1 MDNSEQTEPFVPMK
15 NDKKYNNNNNNN
27 NTTKCTEK
35 QFLNTRATTHT
46 TYICTNV

>member
-27 NTTKCTEK
+27 TTKCTEK
-35 QFLNTRATTHT
+35 QFLNTRATIHI